1 MQTAQ
6 GSTLYCEDK
15 DMNNR
20 PKRILLLGA
29 SGSIGRQ
36 TLDVIEQHPELF
48 TLAGLA
54 AGHQA
59 EFLKEAAQ
67 RHPEVQVIGI
77 ADESQKE
84 LLQETG
90 LPVFAGEEAMSQC
103 IAECDYDILVNAVV
117 GFRGLKPTLDSLYK
131 GKSVALANKESLVA
145 GGELVQEALKAT
157 GTGLYPIDSEHSAI
171 FQCLQNN
178 KHKDIRRLIITAS
191 GGSFRNR
198 SRDEL
203 KDVTPAQALAHPNW
217 NMGSRITL
225 DSATMVNKGFEV
237 IEAHYLFDVPYEQID
252 TVLHDE
258 SIVHSMVEYQDH
270 AILAQLG
277 SADMHLPI
285 QYALTVPGRPPLEEK
300 SPLDMCMDRTLH
312 FRKMDFERFPMLKTA
327 YECGRARGNRG
338 AVFNGADEQ
347 AVALFLQEKIS
358 FLEIEEAILYA
369 LDQVKQQ
376 DHPSY
381 EDLVQADAAAR
392 EAVLSFAEAKAS
404 QKNSV

>member
-1 MQTAQ
+1 
-6 GSTLYCEDK
+6 
-15 DMNNR
+15 MNNR

-84 LLQETG
+84 LLSETG

-103 IAECDYDILVNAVV
+103 IASCDYDILVNAVV

-157 GTGLYPIDSEHSAI
+157 GTRLYPIDSEHSAI

-178 KHKDIRRLIITAS
+178 QHKDIRRLIITAS

-198 SRDEL
+198 SREEL

-237 IEAHYLFDVPYEQID
+237 IEAHYLFDVPYDQID

-285 QYALTVPGRPPLEEK
+285 QYALTVPDRPPLEEK

-327 YECGRARGNRG
+327 YECGRAGGNRG

-347 AVALFLQEKIS
+347 AVALFLEEKIS

-376 DHPSY
+376 EHPTY
-381 EDLVQADAAAR
+381 EDLVKADAAAR
-392 EAVLSFAEAKAS
+392 QAVLRFAEAKAL